1 MRLRIRHETL
11 YRLSEP
17 ARRTVQYLRLTPRQ
31 DRCQRVLSWQV
42 SGPPSLVPWTDG
54 FGNRAHVAS
63 ELDEHDHVEIVV
75 EGEVET
81 NDTWGILPLDD
92 GLPPPMFLRPTPLTL
107 VDAAIR
113 ALALSFAE
121 DCVGTGIVRTLHR
134 LTNAIADRVVYA
146 AGVTEVTS
154 AAAEALAAGRGVCQD
169 HAHLFI
175 ACCRVLGLPCRYVSG
190 YLHSER
196 SEMASHAWAEAFV
209 EGLGW
214 VSFDP
219 ANRQS
224 ATEAYVRLA
233 VGFDYAGA
241 APVVGSRSGGGG
253 EALSVT
259 VAVEPVRGQS
269 QQ

>member
-1 MRLRIRHETL
+1 MRLRIRHETN
-11 YRLSEP
+11 YRLSHP

-31 DRCQRVLSWQV
+31 DRCQRVLSWSV
-42 SGPPSLVPWTDG
+42 SGPPSLIAWTDG

-63 ELDEHDHVEIVV
+63 ELEAHDSVDILV

-81 NDTWGILPLDD
+81 NDTWGVLPLDD
-92 GLPPPMFLRPTPLTL
+92 GLPPPMFLRPTPLTE
-107 VDAAIR
+107 VNESIR
-113 ALALSFAE
+113 ALVLPFAARLS
-121 DCVGTGIVRTLHR
+121 DDGVVPTLHR
-134 LTNAIADRVVYA
+134 LTAAIADAVLYTP
-146 AGVTEVTS
+146 GITDVTS
-154 AAAEALAAGRGVCQD
+154 TAAHALAMGNGVCQD

-175 ACCRVLGLPCRYVSG
+175 AACRVLGLPSRYVSG

-196 SEMASHAWAEAFV
+196 SEMAGHAWAEAYV
-209 EGLGW
+209 GGLGW

-224 ATEAYVRLA
+224 ATDAYVRLA

-241 APVVGSRSGGGG
+241 APVVGCRTGGGG
-253 EALSVT
+253 EALSVQL
-259 VAVEPVRGQS
+259 AVEQV